1 MKNLFK
7 ISLVIIAVMAFS
19 TNKANA
25 QQMSVGGGLVYASS
39 VNSLG
44 ISLNGN
50 YQFTEQWSAAP
61 AFTYFLKKDDY
72 WTRMTLDLDANY
84 LFKEIDG
91 VGGLYG
97 IGGLALTFDKF
108 NFGSA
113 AGYPGYDDG
122 DFSSTN
128 TSLGL
133 NLGIGFNY
141 ALAEKMTIAPELRY
155 TIMNGGYLRIGA
167 KFMYSL

>member
-25 QQMSVGGGLVYASS
+25 QQMAVGGGLVYASS
-39 VNSLG
+39 INSLG
-44 ISLNGN
+44 ISLNGS
-50 YQFTEQWSAAP
+50 YQFTDQWSAAP

-72 WTRMTLDLDANY
+72 WTRMALDLDANY
-84 LFKEIDG
+84 LFKEVEG
-91 VGGLYG
+91 MGGLYG
-97 IGGLALTFDKF
+97 IGGLALVFDSF
-108 NFGSA
+108 NLDNSIYGSD
-113 AGYPGYDDG
+113 YNYTD
-122 DFSSTN
+122 
-128 TSLGL
+128 TSVGL

-155 TIMNGGYLRIGA
+155 TIMNGGFLRIGA